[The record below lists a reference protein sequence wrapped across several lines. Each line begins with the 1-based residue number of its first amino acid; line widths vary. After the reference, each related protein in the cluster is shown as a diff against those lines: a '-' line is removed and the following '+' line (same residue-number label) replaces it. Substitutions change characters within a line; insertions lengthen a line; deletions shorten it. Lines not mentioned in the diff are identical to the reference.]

1 MAGSPAAGCQSG
13 SADAQWASMTENAE
27 IAQFPTG
34 RRQARPVVFDRREM
48 TAILDLYGRMVAA
61 GAWRDYALDGR
72 AEEAVFAV
80 FRRAS
85 EAPLYR
91 IVKRPKLVRR
101 QGLYAV
107 IGPDGRVLR
116 RSDRLESA
124 LALFE
129 KRLIKLVE

>member
-1 MAGSPAAGCQSG
+1 
-13 SADAQWASMTENAE
+13 MTEDAE

-34 RRQARPVVFDRREM
+34 RGRTRPVAFDRREM
-48 TAILDLYGRMVAA
+48 AAILDVYGRMVAA
-61 GAWRDYALDGR
+61 GAWRDYAIDGG

-80 FRRAS
+80 YRRAS

-91 IVKRPKLVRR
+91 IVKQPKLTRR

-107 IGPDGRVLR
+107 IGLDGRVLR
-116 RSDRLESA
+116 RADRLQSA

-129 KRLIKLVE
+129 KSLIKIVK